1 MILQNILSLVLI
13 LLTSQIPVMCQPNQD
28 ESRIG
33 YINNLKIASELFLA
47 KSDIPETV
55 LLGLVPYSHDE
66 FELYYA
72 TTYPDN
78 KLQDSQFF
86 YISTKMIFK
95 KVTIEKNENF
105 YLPSLQ
111 LASFADGEYGEEFIE
126 FLEEIINIDNKKFC
140 VSVKGKE
147 YAKHNPIK
155 YYYDEL
161 KCK

>member
-1 MILQNILSLVLI
+1 MIPRNILSLVLI
-13 LLTSQIPVMCQPNQD
+13 LLTGQIPVICQTNQD
-28 ESRIG
+28 ESRIE
-33 YINNLKIASELFLA
+33 YINNLKIASELFLS
-47 KSDIPETV
+47 KSEIPETV

-95 KVTIEKNENF
+95 KVTIENSENF
-105 YLPSLQ
+105 YLPSFQ

-140 VSVKGKE
+140 ESVKGKG